1 MMCTNNSTSKVKSV
15 PTSFEGKRLLFLF
28 AFAVV
33 GFPSVQVM
41 IAFEQ
46 DPEIVDKFVSKT
58 IHYQIFFE
66 DYNNTMKDS
75 IALIPTSSVAGS
87 LVRGGRGGGIVY
99 S

>member
-1 MMCTNNSTSKVKSV
+1 MMMCTNNSTSKVKSV

-46 DPEIVDKFVSKT
+46 DPENVDKLARQFIIKYSLKT
-58 IHYQIFFE
+58 IIIQ
-66 DYNNTMKDS
+66 
-75 IALIPTSSVAGS
+75 
-87 LVRGGRGGGIVY
+87 
-99 S
+99 